1 MVLGWREWLL
11 GFTCNIL
18 SYRLSLQKKTRL
30 QKCLLLQVFNMSQTE
45 SLFLE
50 AMQIESSVEYN
61 SSSKSMLGD
70 VTSSNSTAGATHV
83 LVFMLGDK
91 QNKKQ
96 F

>member
-1 MVLGWREWLL
+1 M
-11 GFTCNIL
+11 
-18 SYRLSLQKKTRL
+18 SLQKKNPFAKMFAVAGF
-30 QKCLLLQVFNMSQTE
+30 QYE
-45 SLFLE
+45 PDSLLE